1 MSTIAERAR
10 AEADEA
16 EREEADKEA
25 EQEAEHEE
33 EAEHEAQPET
43 EPAPSSQK
51 AVADAGK
58 KLEAEA
64 ARHDKRVRE
73 IMGDDFEITRPC
85 PACFTPGFV
94 FDPEVAPMP
103 EETREAILAFLGDDG
118 GPKFKAHPDLEM
130 CSYCDGYGELT
141 TGSRNPGALTE
152 ICPRCSRQGYVAKN
166 SAPSPNGQPPAWV
179 PPPPPAPAYDTAN
192 VNKDEWGRPIGS
204 EHYGQDPR
212 YNGGVW

>member
-25 EQEAEHEE
+25 EQEAEHEAE
-33 EAEHEAQPET
+33 EAEEAQPEA

-64 ARHDKRVRE
+64 ARHEKRVRE

-103 EETREAILAFLGDDG
+103 EETREAVLAFLGDDG
-118 GPKFKAHPDLEM
+118 GPNLKPHPDLEM
-130 CSYCDGYGELT
+130 CSFCDGYGELT

-152 ICPRCSRQGYVAKN
+152 ICPKCSRQGYVAKN
-166 SAPSPNGQPPAWV
+166 AAQPANGQPPAWV
-179 PPPPPAPAYDTAN
+179 PPAPPAPVYDPEN
-192 VNKDEWGRPIGS
+192 VNQDAWKRPIGH
-204 EHYGQDPR
+204 ERYGQDPR

>member
-16 EREEADKEA
+16 ERENPDA
-25 EQEAEHEE
+25 EPVEPVEPDEEEE
-33 EAEHEAQPET
+33 EAEAQPV

-58 KLEAEA
+58 KLESEA
-64 ARHDKRVRE
+64 ARHEKRVRE
-73 IMGDDFEITRPC
+73 VMGDDFEITRPC

-103 EETREAILAFLGDDG
+103 DETRAAILAFLGDDG
-118 GPKFKAHPDLEM
+118 GPKLKAHPDLEM
-130 CSYCDGYGELT
+130 CAFCDGWGELL
-141 TGSRNPGALTE
+141 TGSRRDAGRTE
-152 ICPRCSRQGYVAKN
+152 ICPKCSAAGYVAKN
-166 SAPSPNGQPPAWV
+166 AAPSPNGQPPAWTA
-179 PPPPPAPAYDTAN
+179 PPPPAPVYDPAN
-192 VNKDEWGRPIGS
+192 VNQDAWGRPIGS